1 MKKSKIII
9 LVILIAIIIA
19 GVCVIVISKPSREL
33 DKAIDYLKYEKYKG
47 AYEYIENTQNE
58 ENKIIIKE
66 LLSEIFCDKMSK
78 GIQKQTN
85 IANEAANVFTIVDRD
100 NINESLD
107 DNININVKGLDA
119 YIELEN
125 KISKNMI
132 IKELEETYD
141 TYFETIKYVR
151 NNFIDVLNRIDDDDF
166 LNYLGTLSSNMIKVA
181 NDLQSVSDNY
191 DFNPKTD
198 KIMKDNNF

>member
-33 DKAIDYLKYEKYKG
+33 DKAIDYLKYEKYKE

-132 IKELEETYD
+132 IKELKETYD
-141 TYFETIKYVR
+141 TYFETTKYVR

>member
-1 MKKSKIII
+1 
-9 LVILIAIIIA
+9 
-19 GVCVIVISKPSREL
+19 
-33 DKAIDYLKYEKYKG
+33 
-47 AYEYIENTQNE
+47 
-58 ENKIIIKE
+58 
-66 LLSEIFCDKMSK
+66 MSK